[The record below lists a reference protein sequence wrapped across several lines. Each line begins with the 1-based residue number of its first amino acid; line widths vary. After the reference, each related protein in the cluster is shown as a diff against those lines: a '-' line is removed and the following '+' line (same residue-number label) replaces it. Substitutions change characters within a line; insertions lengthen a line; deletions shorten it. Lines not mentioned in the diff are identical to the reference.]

1 MDKKY
6 YYINTRNR
14 LEEVLKENDR
24 QDLFS
29 LIQQILSFHKDG
41 IGLTIDNDY
50 FGWQWCTIDYA
61 IKEGI
66 QLIGWDNKPIN
77 VYTEKQQHDVVN
89 HPNHYNEYSFEV
101 IDVID
106 EVVPNFDSQISGHI
120 QNAIKYIFRAPF
132 KENETEDLKKAVW
145 YLQHAIDLK
154 EKK

>member
-1 MDKKY
+1 MDNKY

-14 LEEVLKENDR
+14 LDEVLQNHGSHK
-24 QDLFS
+24 QFIS
-29 LIQQILSFHKDG
+29 LATVLDTHKDG
-41 IGLTIDNDY
+41 IVIHLQGKGNWMWSWMPINA
-50 FGWQWCTIDYA
+50 A
-61 IKEGI
+61 INQGQKI
-66 QLIGWDNKPIN
+66 IGWNEKPI
-77 VYTEKQQHDVVN
+77 VDKKEEDVVN

-132 KENETEDLKKAVW
+132 KGNETEDLKKAVW